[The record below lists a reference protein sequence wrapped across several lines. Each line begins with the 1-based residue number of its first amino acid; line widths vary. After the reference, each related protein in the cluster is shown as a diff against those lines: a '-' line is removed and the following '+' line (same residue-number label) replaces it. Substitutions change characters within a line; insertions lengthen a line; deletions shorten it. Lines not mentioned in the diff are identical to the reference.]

1 MLPLSYAQRRL
12 WFLDRLE
19 GPSATYNIPVVLRL
33 SGGLDAVA
41 LEAALG
47 DVVERHEALRT
58 VFPSHEGEP
67 YQHVLDPE
75 HARPALA
82 VVAVG
87 GHDTASRVASSVR
100 YAFDLER
107 EVPVRA
113 WLLREGPEE
122 HVLVL
127 VVHHIAGDGWSMA
140 PLLRDLGRAYRD
152 RVGGRA
158 PDWEPL
164 EVQYAD
170 YALWQEDLLGAA
182 EDPESLAAEQ
192 IAYWTKALEGV
203 PEVLDLPADRP
214 RPDTA
219 SYRGGIAPLSLS
231 PETHRALLRI
241 AAEHDV
247 TLFMV
252 LQAALAV
259 LLDRMGAGSD
269 VPIGTPVAGRD
280 DEGLEDLVG
289 FFVNTLVLRTDTSGD
304 PGFGELLSRVR
315 ESDLAAFAHQDLP
328 FDRLVEA
335 VNPARSTAHHPLFQV
350 ML

>member
-1 MLPLSYAQRRL
+1 
-12 WFLDRLE
+12 
-19 GPSATYNIPVVLRL
+19 
-33 SGGLDAVA
+33 
-41 LEAALG
+41 
-47 DVVERHEALRT
+47 
-58 VFPSHEGEP
+58 
-67 YQHVLDPE
+67 
-75 HARPALA
+75 
-82 VVAVG
+82 
-87 GHDTASRVASSVR
+87 VR

-170 YALWQEDLLGAA
+170 YALWQHGLLSGSGGTDSPL
-182 EDPESLAAEQ
+182 EVQTDF
-192 IAYWTKALEGV
+192 WRDALSGV
-203 PEVLDLPADRP
+203 PEVLDLPADCSRP
-214 RPDTA
+214 AVA
-219 SYRGGIAPLSLS
+219 SYTGDVLSFEVPADVHQRLV
-231 PETHRALLRI
+231 RV